1 MCLCP
6 AGQMAVL
13 VYADHRRLHD
23 EQVLQ
28 CAFEPHAGGINS
40 FCFHTRTHSLYSA
53 SNDGSIRHFDFSSQ
67 HFNDAF
73 VNDGEDGLYTLT
85 SSPHHPSS
93 LFTCDRKGD
102 LIILDASSPSSLR
115 VASRVSLSH
124 LKVNCVDVHKG
135 GHLLASC
142 GNDRTVRLWDL
153 RRMQADTPLHTFEHG
168 YSVNSVYFSP
178 SGEMLLSTCIDDLL
192 RVWGVKG
199 EEVGGWPECVRIRHN
214 NHTGRWV
221 TLFRAKV
228 SHTLHASRYSHPMT
242 SGAVC

>member
-1 MCLCP
+1 M
-6 AGQMAVL
+6 GVL

-23 EQVLQ
+23 EAVLQ

-67 HFNDAF
+67 HFSDAF
-73 VNDGEDGLYTLT
+73 VNDGEDGLHTIT

-142 GNDRTVRLWDL
+142 GNDRAVRLWDL
-153 RRMQADTPLHTFEHG
+153 RRMKADSPLHTFEHG

-178 SGEMLLSTCIDDLL
+178 NGELLLSTCIDDLL

-199 EEVGGWPECVRIRHN
+199 EDVGSWPECVKIRHN

-228 SHTLHASRYSHPMT
+228 ST
-242 SGAVC
+242 SPNSLVPCIPVGHSLCAVH